1 MRRAVNALVSAAME
15 TLVEIYVAL
24 LDAAVDPVRDRFG
37 WLVATLMVLLLL
49 VAIPIG
55 LLLWAFRHFC

>member
-1 MRRAVNALVSAAME
+1 ME
-15 TLVEIYVAL
+15 MLVEIYVAL

-37 WLVATLMVLLLL
+37 WLVATIMVLLL

-55 LLLWAFRHFC
+55 LLVWAFRHFG